1 MKNTLVISGHT
12 DLSASVANKTILETI
27 AQRLPQAEIVR
38 LDSLYPDFKINAQAE
53 QQRLL
58 KADVIVLQFPVF
70 WYSAPSLLE
79 RWMEE
84 TFRHGFSHGSTGDK
98 LKGKKLVLSFT
109 TGAPAEMYS
118 HEGPM
123 GYTIDEFLPCYK
135 ATCKLCGMEF
145 AGYVF
150 TGWSGTDLVGED
162 NLTVTIPAG
171 SIGDR
176 RYTAHWEFDPTII
189 AALNPTPNVDFLD
202 VSRTDWFYY
211 DVRYVCENG
220 LMNGTSRNRFSP
232 YGTATR
238 GMLVTILYRMENEPR
253 CFGSAAFSDVKPGAY
268 YEKAVVW
275 ASQNNIVSGYTD
287 GTFRPDAPV
296 TREQLASILYRYTLY
311 RGQDVSAGETT
322 SLTGYGDAQA
332 VSSYALPAMRWAC
345 GTGILQGANG
355 KLNPSGL
362 ATRAQLAA
370 MLHRYLTK

>member
-38 LDSLYPDFKINAQAE
+38 LDSLYPDFKIDAQAE

-150 TGWSGTDLVGED
+150 TGGVSYGARTTPEQVESEVRGTCAAAARAARDIVNPGHAAKHPGNSRQSQARGVTGGYRCIRHQRKGFCPLRPTRRQLKGGGREKEWPSG
-162 NLTVTIPAG
+162 
-171 SIGDR
+171 
-176 RYTAHWEFDPTII
+176 
-189 AALNPTPNVDFLD
+189 
-202 VSRTDWFYY
+202 
-211 DVRYVCENG
+211 
-220 LMNGTSRNRFSP
+220 RNRSKSL
-232 YGTATR
+232 YGR
-238 GMLVTILYRMENEPR
+238 QR
-253 CFGSAAFSDVKPGAY
+253 
-268 YEKAVVW
+268 
-275 ASQNNIVSGYTD
+275 
-287 GTFRPDAPV
+287 
-296 TREQLASILYRYTLY
+296 
-311 RGQDVSAGETT
+311 
-322 SLTGYGDAQA
+322 
-332 VSSYALPAMRWAC
+332 
-345 GTGILQGANG
+345 
-355 KLNPSGL
+355 
-362 ATRAQLAA
+362 
-370 MLHRYLTK
+370 